1 MSHLFHSV
9 TSKLIYYYYSMF
21 ITSSFFIYLHKLFSM
36 QLGPSTISCAKL
48 IVSFVLF
55 SNNMF
60 YIYMLITPQSSI
72 YLLTTETYCIKSLT
86 CVLLV
91 CWNIKGYTRSSLLFH
106 ILKLVA
112 TKLIQNCHK
121 LHLVIS
127 PPILRRFSQ
136 SQWLWKALEKT
147 FLSVPVTPR
156 SNQYWPRYQADQL
169 VTTMV
174 PFIKLPISQKPPQSK
189 LRFQAHQKP
198 SSYRS
203 E

>member
-21 ITSSFFIYLHKLFSM
+21 ITSLFFIYLHKLFSM
-36 QLGPSTISCAKL
+36 QLGPSTTSCAKL

-60 YIYMLITPQSSI
+60 YICMLIAPSI
-72 YLLTTETYCIKSLT
+72 YLLTAETYCIKSLT

-121 LHLVIS
+121 LHLAIS
-127 PPILRRFSQ
+127 PLILQQFSQ

-174 PFIKLPISQKPPQSK
+174 PFIKSPISQKPPQSK
-189 LRFQAHQKP
+189 LQFQAHQKP